1 MARSTL
7 TLLFVLGTIST
18 ILLGANIS
26 NRMSPDT
33 EVLSAQDSFPSPTT
47 TPTRAPQPTQPV
59 RTDQQPPAKNDVSLT
74 TVDGTTTLTDRGCGV
89 SIEFPD
95 SFVRQKTGNA
105 GSKIFTDPARPKE
118 IIALV
123 CQDTIPEP
131 PVSEEDT
138 ESTTLA
144 DVPAMLYHDK
154 QADGSPRDEIIARH
168 PTRNHDVIIAGIGPG
183 FDQAVSSF
191 TFLQ

>member
-1 MARSTL
+1 MPRSTL
-7 TLLFVLGTIST
+7 TLLFVLGTISS
-18 ILLGANIS
+18 ILLGASIS
-26 NRMSPDT
+26 NSMSPDT
-33 EVLSAQDSFPSPTT
+33 EVLSAQDTIPSPTAV
-47 TPTRAPQPTQPV
+47 PTSAPQPTRPV
-59 RTDQQPPAKNDVSLT
+59 RTGQQPQTKNDISLSTIDGIT
-74 TVDGTTTLTDRGCGV
+74 TVTDRDCGI

-95 SFVRQKTGNA
+95 SFVRQKTGKA
-105 GSKIFTDPARPKE
+105 ESKIFIDPVRPKE
-118 IIALV
+118 MIAVV

-131 PVSEEDT
+131 PVSKEDT
-138 ESTTLA
+138 KPTTLA

-168 PTRNHDVIIAGIGPG
+168 PTRNHDIIIAGIGPG